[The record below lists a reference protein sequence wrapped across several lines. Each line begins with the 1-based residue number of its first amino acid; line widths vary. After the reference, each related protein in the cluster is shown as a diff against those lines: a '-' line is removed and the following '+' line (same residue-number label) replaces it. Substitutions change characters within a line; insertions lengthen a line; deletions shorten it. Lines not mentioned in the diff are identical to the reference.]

1 MNFFITD
8 RQKEKDVDWVY
19 KTAEIDKFWM
29 RELSDL
35 INHGGETIK
44 IRMANGN
51 KIEGTLTG
59 VNMEYLQINNS
70 IKVLLDNVRFIYVGV
85 KHKKTTQKKRIS
97 RNSKKDKK
105 NG

>member
-8 RQKEKDVDWVY
+8 KQKKQDVDWIY
-19 KTAEIDKFWM
+19 KAKEIDKFWQ

-35 INHGGETIK
+35 IDYGGETIR

-51 KIEGTLTG
+51 KIKGTLTG

-70 IKVLLDNVRFIYVGV
+70 LKVSLDKVRFIFIDG
-85 KHKKTTQKKRIS
+85 
-97 RNSKKDKK
+97 KDKK
-105 NG
+105 KRQGRKG